1 MKSMAD
7 RAANRVEAGAQADER
22 FGFATYDP
30 DAAERR
36 GYSDYSYWGSTLRAF
51 LKNRV
56 ALCLLLLLVVL
67 LAFTFIQPYLPGQY
81 DANRINN
88 YPATGLQVNNMN
100 PSMHPSALH
109 RGEGAGRL
117 VRRDERNSD
126 HPEADGLHRAR
137 IRRGMVPRVLQGA
150 GGLCEEPTA
159 QAAGRPDAD
168 ALRGEVQLPDQP
180 VL

>member
-100 PSMHPSALH
+100 PSMHNVSGTVPADTLL
-109 RGEGAGRL
+109 RCTEVKGLEAGT
-117 VRRDERNSD
+117 
-126 HPEADGLHRAR
+126 P
-137 IRRGMVPRVLQGA
+137 
-150 GGLCEEPTA
+150 
-159 QAAGRPDAD
+159 
-168 ALRGEVQLPDQP
+168 
-180 VL
+180 